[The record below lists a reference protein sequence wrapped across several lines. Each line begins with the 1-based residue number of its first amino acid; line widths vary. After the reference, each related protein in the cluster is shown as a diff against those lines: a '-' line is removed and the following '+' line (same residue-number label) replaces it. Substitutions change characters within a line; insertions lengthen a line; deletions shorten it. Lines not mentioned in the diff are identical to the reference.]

1 MSDETAA
8 PKSEPPE
15 DPAAEAPVGDMTEE
29 GQTEL
34 GPLPS
39 LTNAENWEESEIEE
53 AAEDDP
59 SRDE

>member
-15 DPAAEAPVGDMTEE
+15 DPATETPVGDMTEE

-34 GPLPS
+34 GPHPS
-39 LTNAENWEESEIEE
+39 LTNVENWEESEIEE